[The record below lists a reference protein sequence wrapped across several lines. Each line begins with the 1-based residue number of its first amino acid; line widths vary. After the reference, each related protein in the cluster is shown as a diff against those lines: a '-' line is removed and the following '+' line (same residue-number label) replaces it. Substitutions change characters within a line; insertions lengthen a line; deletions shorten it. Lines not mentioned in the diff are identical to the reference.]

1 LLVGKKESSEMGYFH
16 SLPQDLWQAFL
27 GAVAAS
33 VVAGLSAFVATRIPQ
48 VRTWFVR
55 ERLGVPL
62 ITAFLMSVVVAGSM
76 GLFLRHLTWEEV
88 QPLKRELASMNAGFS
103 IVAGGR
109 VDSTGTVVGGCDKP
123 IKPGDFQVEREQE
136 GQYRVCFG
144 EQLPEDSIILTSP
157 VLGRTDKATNVVS
170 VHVVNSYRSS
180 FEVMTSLDGNAAD
193 RAFGFLVLH
202 RAASQ

>member
-1 LLVGKKESSEMGYFH
+1 MGYVD

-27 GAVAAS
+27 GAVSAS
-33 VVAGLSAFVATRIPQ
+33 IVAGLSAFVATRIPQ
-48 VRTWFVR
+48 VRRWFVR

-62 ITAFLMSVVVAGSM
+62 ITAFVMSVVVAGSM
-76 GLFLRHLTWEEV
+76 GLFLRHLTWKEV
-88 QPLKRELASMNAGFS
+88 QPLRKELASMNAGFS

-109 VDSTGTVVGGCDKP
+109 IDSARAAGDCDKP

-157 VLGRTDKATNVVS
+157 VLGRTDKAANVVS

-180 FEVMTSLDGNAAD
+180 FEVVTSLDGNAAD

-202 RAASQ
+202 RVALNEPVAAR